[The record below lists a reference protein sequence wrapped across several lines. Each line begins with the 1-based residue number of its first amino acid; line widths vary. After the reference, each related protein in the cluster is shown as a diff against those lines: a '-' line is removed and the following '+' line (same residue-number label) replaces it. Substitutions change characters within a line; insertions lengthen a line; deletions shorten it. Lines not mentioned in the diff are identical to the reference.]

1 MLLLSERQ
9 GFCGFALTLVYQ
21 RFQLSAQQ
29 QSLFF
34 KPFHF
39 GVQFIAATLVS
50 ANLQRLIMR
59 HGRMFG
65 CTAQR
70 AGFTRLE
77 AGAVRLQTLDQ
88 RFLFAQGFQIQI
100 VLVFLF
106 VLLASRSQGLIKRGL
121 RGQVFFLRC
130 PHL

>member
-1 MLLLSERQ
+1 
-9 GFCGFALTLVYQ
+9 
-21 RFQLSAQQ
+21 
-29 QSLFF
+29 
-34 KPFHF
+34 
-39 GVQFIAATLVS
+39 
-50 ANLQRLIMR
+50 
-59 HGRMFG
+59 MFRRA
-65 CTAQR
+65 AQR
-70 AGFTRLE
+70 AGLTRFQ
-77 AGAVRLQTLDQ
+77 AGAVRFKILDQ